1 MISRSIFL
9 QRDENDV
16 PNPCPP
22 ESVVLVVV
30 VVSPAQPKNVKLNY
44 DFY

>member
-30 VVSPAQPKNVKLNY
+30 VVSHPIKDVVAVNNL
-44 DFY
+44 DS

>member
-30 VVSPAQPKNVKLNY
+30 VSHPIKDVVAVNNLDS
-44 DFY
+44 

>member
-30 VVSPAQPKNVKLNY
+30 SHPIKDVVAVNNLDS
-44 DFY
+44 